1 MMYKAFAAITLI
13 AAPIITFVAQGIAP
27 HQSSQPPVAAAA
39 PQLVQPAPAVAP
51 APPPIVSSAAPVP
64 EPVAFGQPM
73 PKAGKPFLAP
83 GQGLPNEAPTP
94 PAAQVNDGSIAVL
107 HDRDE

>member
-13 AAPIITFVAQGIAP
+13 AAPIITFVAQGVAP

-64 EPVAFGQPM
+64 EPAAFGQPM
-73 PKAGKPFLAP
+73 REAGQPFLAP